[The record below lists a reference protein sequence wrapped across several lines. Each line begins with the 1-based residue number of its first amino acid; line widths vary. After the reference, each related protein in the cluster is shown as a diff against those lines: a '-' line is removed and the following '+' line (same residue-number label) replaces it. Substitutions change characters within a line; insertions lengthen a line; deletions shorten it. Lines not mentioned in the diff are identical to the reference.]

1 MEAGIFKISIFAWM
15 KWLFAIWTLYMLALS
30 VVPCSDAVSVTESH
44 KHASAE
50 GAHGHTQEKER
61 AHADSCSPFCY
72 CACCGVPT
80 AFQQYQMPE
89 ICAQHVPVVSRR
101 VAMRKSIFKSSYFG
115 SIWQPP
121 KINV

>member
-1 MEAGIFKISIFAWM
+1 M

-30 VVPCSDAVSVTESH
+30 FVPCSDTVYARNDHRHTSTEQAHSH
-44 KHASAE
+44 KHFKDP
-50 GAHGHTQEKER
+50 GHS
-61 AHADSCSPFCY
+61 DGCSPFCY

-89 ICAQHVPVVSRR
+89 ISVQYTLIVSKRVV
-101 VAMRKSIFKSSYFG
+101 MRKNMLQSSYFG

>member
-1 MEAGIFKISIFAWM
+1 M

-30 VVPCSDAVSVTESH
+30 FVPCSDGVSLRNDHRHASTEQTESH
-44 KHASAE
+44 RHLNDR
-50 GAHGHTQEKER
+50 GHS
-61 AHADSCSPFCY
+61 DSCSPFCY

-89 ICAQHVPVVSRR
+89 ISAQHIPFVSKRVVI
-101 VAMRKSIFKSSYFG
+101 RKNILQSSYFG

-121 KINV
+121 KITV